1 MVKDDASES
10 GSRTTGTTSDC
21 SKPAN
26 YVVSPR
32 ELSLRLHELI
42 QSRLETRIK
51 ELEIALSHRE
61 NRVGVQHQH
70 SIVSAR
76 RFSYSG
82 TESSS
87 THHSP
92 TCICDE
98 HDKREDE
105 PSTGNSFCNDGES
118 GTNRTQNGDYDSISH
133 HGVITGEDRSPNL
146 VQDMQRLTSLMSN
159 EDSMSEDEGSDESEL
174 LLIKQIVE
182 RRRSGSSFNF
192 KID

>member
-10 GSRTTGTTSDC
+10 GSRTTDTTSDC

-26 YVVSPR
+26 YAVSPW
-32 ELSLRLHELI
+32 ELTMRLHELI
-42 QSRLETRIK
+42 ESRLETRIK
-51 ELEIALSHRE
+51 ELEIAISHRE
-61 NRVGVQHQH
+61 NRVGVQH
-70 SIVSAR
+70 SIVSGR

-98 HDKREDE
+98 HDKRDDG
-105 PSTGNSFCNDGES
+105 PSTGNSFSKDGES

-146 VQDMQRLTSLMSN
+146 VQDMQRLMSLMSN

-174 LLIKQIVE
+174 LLIKQIIE
-182 RRRSGSSFNF
+182 RRKSGSSFNF